1 MTFTQ
6 IVFIITGAV
15 LIGAAVLTVTVQKM
29 LHAALWLILTLFS
42 VAVTFILLNNPF
54 FGVVQVLVYIGAIA
68 ILIIFAIMLTRRMMY
83 DDSTQFNMQW
93 IAGLIVAVL
102 LFGVLF
108 LTMRMWPGFTVS
120 MQGTPDT
127 QAIQQLGMALVSPD
141 SYLLPFEIAS
151 ILLLASLVG
160 AIYISREKNS

>member
-1 MTFTQ
+1 MTLTQ
-6 IVFIITGAV
+6 IVFILAGAV

-42 VAVTFILLNNPF
+42 VAVIFILLNNPF

-68 ILIIFAIMLTRRMMY
+68 ILMIFAIMLTRRMMY

-93 IAGLIVAVL
+93 FAGLIVAVL
-102 LFGVLF
+102 MFSVLV
-108 LTMRMWPGFTVS
+108 LTMRMWPGFNVAI
-120 MQGTPDT
+120 QGTPDP
-127 QAIQQLGMALVSPD
+127 QAIQQLGMSLVSPD